1 MDKVLSILTK
11 VFAVVILVVV
21 GVMVCILYG
30 EKYMLVQGAESTIEN
45 SIYSSD
51 DLEIAIDKID
61 IKNNKI
67 GVTIK
72 NKSNNTLEVSLR
84 DLKINNIEYI
94 AVYSAKVSG
103 GETNTQE
110 INIRKSGTEEVDKVT
125 VIEFEF
131 RVNNRHNIDL
141 TINVSDVSKNE

>member
-110 INIRKSGTEEVDKVT
+110 INIRKSGTGEVDKVT

-141 TINVSDVSKNE
+141 TINVSDVSRNE

>member
-110 INIRKSGTEEVDKVT
+110 INIRKSDTGEVDKVT

-141 TINVSDVSKNE
+141 TINVSNVSRNE

>member
-94 AVYSAKVSG
+94 AVYSTKVSD

-110 INIRKSGTEEVDKVT
+110 VNIRKSGTGEVDRVT

-141 TINVSDVSKNE
+141 TINVSDVSRNE

>member
-94 AVYSAKVSG
+94 AVYSAKASG

-110 INIRKSGTEEVDKVT
+110 INIRKSGTGEVDKVT

>member
-94 AVYSAKVSG
+94 AVYSTKVSG

-110 INIRKSGTEEVDKVT
+110 INIRKSGTGEVDKVT

>member
-94 AVYSAKVSG
+94 AVYSAKVSD

-110 INIRKSGTEEVDKVT
+110 VNIRKSGTGEVDRVT

-141 TINVSDVSKNE
+141 TINVSDVSRNE

>member
-94 AVYSAKVSG
+94 AVYSAKVSDS
-103 GETNTQE
+103 ETNTQE
-110 INIRKSGTEEVDKVT
+110 VNIRKSGTGEVDRVT

-141 TINVSDVSKNE
+141 TINVSDVSRNE

>member
-110 INIRKSGTEEVDKVT
+110 INIRKSGTGEVDKVT

>member
-110 INIRKSGTEEVDKVT
+110 INIRKSGTREVDKVT